1 MILILE
7 VLKNNYKAVLY
18 SQYFFITA
26 TCLHF
31 FFMLLSYLCEAIFLE
46 VYILASILFKNFNT
60 AWIRLDR
67 DGTIKHTYLSVSFS
81 CDYSRLSF

>member
-1 MILILE
+1 
-7 VLKNNYKAVLY
+7 
-18 SQYFFITA
+18 
-26 TCLHF
+26 
-31 FFMLLSYLCEAIFLE
+31 MLLSYLCEAIFLE
-46 VYILASILFKNFNT
+46 VYILASILFENLNT